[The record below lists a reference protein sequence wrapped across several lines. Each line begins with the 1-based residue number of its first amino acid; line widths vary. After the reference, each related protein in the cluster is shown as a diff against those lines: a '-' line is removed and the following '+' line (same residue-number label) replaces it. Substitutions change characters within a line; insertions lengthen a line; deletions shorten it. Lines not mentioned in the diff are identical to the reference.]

1 MFGLPWL
8 ALTFHVN
15 ICWQNILELFQGYGS
30 NPLNVKELMH
40 QVWLDMIKFNA
51 PTHELKKPNI
61 ENKQEN
67 IIFRN

>member
-1 MFGLPWL
+1 
-8 ALTFHVN
+8 
-15 ICWQNILELFQGYGS
+15 
-30 NPLNVKELMH
+30 LNVKELMH